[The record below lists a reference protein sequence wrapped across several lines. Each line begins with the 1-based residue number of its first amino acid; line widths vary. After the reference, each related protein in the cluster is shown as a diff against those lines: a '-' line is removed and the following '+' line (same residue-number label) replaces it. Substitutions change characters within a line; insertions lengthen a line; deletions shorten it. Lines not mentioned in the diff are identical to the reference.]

1 MENYKIEIARQLNQ
15 LNNGSFG
22 VFSDTLRNIDNAV
35 QWAWE
40 NWDKDVISSYYLE
53 EKPERP
59 TENFINEWVDNADF
73 EADGYNVENLIDL
86 FG

>member
-22 VFSDTLRNIDNAV
+22 VFSDTLRNIDNVV

-40 NWDKDVISSYYLE
+40 NWDKDVISSYYLG